1 MENEISQE
9 QPQPKQ
15 ISLEDIIKEGESIYP
30 NLDEAE
36 KKSFENN
43 KINNWLDIFYNIK
56 KEKSI
61 QKFNELVPKSEHK
74 KFFEGLNYEYGINNK
89 TQDVKKAFEIYK
101 DGADNDI
108 DAMCMYKLYHIYK
121 NEFIKFN
128 IQKQNRIL
136 EKFYLFK
143 TFSFLNNNQLQRNS
157 FLCNKFDIKNSI
169 NFYLI

>member
-74 KFFEGLNYEYGINNK
+74 KILRRI
-89 TQDVKKAFEIYK
+89 
-101 DGADNDI
+101 
-108 DAMCMYKLYHIYK
+108 KL
-121 NEFIKFN
+121 
-128 IQKQNRIL
+128 
-136 EKFYLFK
+136 
-143 TFSFLNNNQLQRNS
+143 
-157 FLCNKFDIKNSI
+157 
-169 NFYLI
+169 

>member
-61 QKFNELVPKSEHK
+61 QKFNELVLKSEHK

-108 DAMCMYKLYHIYK
+108 DTMCMYKLYINLNLINLILK
-121 NEFIKFN
+121 KEIEF
-128 IQKQNRIL
+128 
-136 EKFYLFK
+136 
-143 TFSFLNNNQLQRNS
+143 
-157 FLCNKFDIKNSI
+157 
-169 NFYLI
+169 